1 MARVGSSGSGRLER
15 LEQARLKAWPQDK
28 KGQIVL
34 KKAQGQDS
42 SELKVKSGL
51 GSSRHEAE
59 SGRLKAQKG
68 LLKLTQGS
76 IRLMARIIEMLN

>member
-1 MARVGSSGSGRLER
+1 M
-15 LEQARLKAWPQDK
+15 
-28 KGQIVL
+28 L